1 MCNRFMA
8 IVAVLLLNSS
18 FCVFAQSAGLTAIS
32 LEQALS
38 LTVER
43 NPDLVAFGH
52 QLNVQRG
59 RVRQSSLGPN
69 PSLDLELENFA
80 GTGALKR
87 ADGAA
92 TTVSLQWVLER
103 GKRDGRTAVSN
114 AELSLLQADASVRRV
129 DEAAETAHIYLNCL
143 EYQALLLQA
152 EESVLLYKRLAG
164 AAKKRV
170 DSGRSPAADL
180 ARVEAALAEQN
191 LGLDDYA
198 HSLEVA
204 VRRLAAQW
212 GETNPSFSR
221 VLGNAQSL
229 PEFVDFAVLR
239 ERVAGN
245 PSLSRFLVERR
256 LRETEIR
263 LAKLRAKP
271 NWRVRA
277 GLRHIERT
285 GDQAFVAGIT
295 IPLSVRNK
303 NQGRIAEKRA
313 ELSVSQ
319 AKQVAERIRVE
330 TELFAVYQELRHE
343 LHIATTYRDEIL
355 PRVQAALSE
364 TEQAYAAGR
373 YSYLELRSA
382 QDDALDARTNAITA
396 AINAKRRVIEIERLT
411 GTTIDGRGE
420 G

>member
-1 MCNRFMA
+1 MSNRFMVIA
-8 IVAVLLLNSS
+8 VVLLLNSTLCA
-18 FCVFAQSAGLTAIS
+18 FPQSEGQNAMS
-32 LEQALS
+32 LAQALR

-43 NPDLVAFGH
+43 NPDLVAFGY
-52 QLNVQRG
+52 QLTAQRG
-59 RVRQSSLGPN
+59 RVHQSSLAPN
-69 PSLDLELENFA
+69 PTLDLEVENFA
-80 GTGALKR
+80 GTGPLTGVN
-87 ADGAA
+87 GAE

-114 AELSLLQADASVRRV
+114 AELSLLQADALVRRV
-129 DEAAETAHIYLNCL
+129 DEAAETAHLYLNCL

-152 EESVLLYKRLAG
+152 EESVLLYNRLAG

-170 DSGRSPAADL
+170 DAGRSPAADL

-212 GETNPSFSR
+212 GETSPSFSR
-221 VLGNAQSL
+221 VLGSAQSL
-229 PEFVDFAVLR
+229 PDLVDFGVLS
-239 ERVAGN
+239 ERVTEN
-245 PSLSRFLVERR
+245 PSLSRFLVEER

-277 GLRHIERT
+277 GVRHIERT
-285 GDQAFVAGIT
+285 GDQAFIAGIT
-295 IPLSVRNK
+295 IPLRVRNK

-313 ELSVSQ
+313 KLSVSQ
-319 AKQVAERIRVE
+319 AEQVVERIRVE
-330 TELFAVYQELRHE
+330 TELFAVYQELQHE

-364 TEQAYAAGR
+364 TEKAYAAGR

-382 QDDALDARTNAITA
+382 QDDALDARTNVIKG

-411 GTTIDGRGE
+411 GTTIDGRG
-420 G
+420 

>member
-8 IVAVLLLNSS
+8 LIAMLMLSS
-18 FCVFAQSAGLTAIS
+18 TCSVFAQGEGQTTIS
-32 LEQALS
+32 LEQALR

-43 NPDLVAFGH
+43 NPELVAFGH
-52 QLNVQRG
+52 QLIAQQG
-59 RVRQSSLGPN
+59 RVQQSSLAPN
-69 PSLDLELENFA
+69 PTLDVEIENFA
-80 GTGALKR
+80 GTGPLKGL
-87 ADGAA
+87 DGPE

-103 GKRDGRTAVSN
+103 GKRNGRTEVSN
-114 AELSLLQADASVRRV
+114 AEMSLLQADALVRRV
-129 DEAAETAHIYLNCL
+129 DEAAETAHLYLNCL

-152 EESVLLYKRLAG
+152 EESVLLYERLAE
-164 AAKKRV
+164 AAQKRV
-170 DSGRSPAADL
+170 NAGRSPAADL
-180 ARVEAALAEQN
+180 ARVEVALAEQN

-212 GETNPSFSR
+212 GETSPAFSR
-221 VLGNAQSL
+221 VRGNAQSL
-229 PEFVDFAVLR
+229 PSLVEFGVLR
-239 ERVAGN
+239 VRVAGN
-245 PSLSRFLVERR
+245 PSLSRFLVEER

-277 GLRHIERT
+277 GVRHIERT
-285 GDQAFVAGIT
+285 GDQAFIAGIT
-295 IPLSVRNK
+295 IPLGVRNK

-313 ELSVSQ
+313 ELSRSQ
-319 AKQVAERIRVE
+319 ADQVAERIRIE
-330 TELFAVYQELRHE
+330 TELFAVYQELHHE

-364 TEQAYAAGR
+364 TEKAYAAGR

-382 QDDALDARTNAITA
+382 QDDALDARTIAITA
-396 AINAKRRVIEIERLT
+396 AINAKRGLIEIERLT
-411 GTTIDGRGE
+411 GTTVDGRGQ